1 MRRNA
6 SGSKEVEDRNA
17 FVWDNGWR
25 EGRSRSRSGDVEDR
39 DGEVGGD
46 DGPASA
52 DPAGTLLGVEW
63 VVEVSSLAFR
73 CRGVWGS
80 AWSLRGSGRPYDVT
94 RDEAEGSST
103 SLPSFRDWIKR

>member
-1 MRRNA
+1 VRRNA

-25 EGRSRSRSGDVEDR
+25 EGRSRSSDVEDR

-52 DPAGTLLGVEW
+52 DCVGSIRAMLKYATL
-63 VVEVSSLAFR
+63 
-73 CRGVWGS
+73 
-80 AWSLRGSGRPYDVT
+80 
-94 RDEAEGSST
+94 
-103 SLPSFRDWIKR
+103 